1 MGFIKKVYS
10 ILFCQL
16 ALTACGVAWFTVNTY
31 NNCLPIL
38 NNLPLSGPGCYYAGY
53 LALKPDSTAYW
64 VVTNTWLWL
73 LALFVAIF
81 VEIALICCRS
91 VGRKTPINYILLF
104 VFTLCEAYSVSAT
117 CIYYAAQS
125 PSVVIEA
132 FCGTA
137 VITLACTLYAFTTKN
152 DFTYGGGMI
161 WLLVMALMFMLIIM
175 FITSF
180 STIVYDM
187 IIALVVFLLG
197 LFLIHDT

>member
-16 ALTACGVAWFTVNTY
+16 ALTACGVCWFTVNTV
-31 NNCLPIL
+31 NNCMNITEIT
-38 NNLPLSGPGCYYAGY
+38 GPGCYIGGY
-53 LALKPDSTAYW
+53 LMLKPDSTAYW
-64 VVTNTWLWL
+64 VVTNPWLWI
-73 LALFVAIF
+73 LALCIAIF
-81 VEIALICCRS
+81 TEIALICCRS
-91 VGRKTPINYILLF
+91 LGRKTPINYILLF

-125 PSVVIEA
+125 PYVVVEA
-132 FCGTA
+132 FMGTA

-161 WLLVMALMFMLIIM
+161 WLLVFALMFMLIIM
-175 FITSF
+175 FITTF
-180 STIVYDM
+180 STVVYDM

-197 LFLIHDT
+197 IFLIHDT